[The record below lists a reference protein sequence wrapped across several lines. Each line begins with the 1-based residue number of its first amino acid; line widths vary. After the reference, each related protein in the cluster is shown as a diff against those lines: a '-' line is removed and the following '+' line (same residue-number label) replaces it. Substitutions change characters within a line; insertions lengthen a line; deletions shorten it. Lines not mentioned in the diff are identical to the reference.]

1 MFKSNTSLKS
11 SPVPLPLPLPLGVP
25 WHPSLIPTRT
35 RTRSPPPGTIP
46 GPQPLAP
53 QAAAAGGTDR
63 GCPYRGY
70 PHRDRPQ
77 ARQLATGSRP
87 SLAGWAAVAV
97 TAPGPRARA
106 TCSGLG
112 WAAPA
117 ARRPT
122 CSPAQ
127 GPGTDRPPGGHPWA
141 LVGEPRP
148 RGAGHATGT
157 WKPDSEGPRHWH
169 WLGGPGPGTWAWPGR
184 KRHSTAAS
192 TRPHSRPQAR
202 QLGGVSCQCPLAII
216 YICH

>member
-97 TAPGPRARA
+97 TAQVAVTQRDPRAHWRA
-106 TCSGLG
+106 KI
-112 WAAPA
+112 APA
-117 ARRPT
+117 WAPDISPGGYTGFGRLCYILAGDRPQYARGRPVYHNHGRTRAHTANCHQIRGGSPGARRWPCMIKHRT
-122 CSPAQ
+122 LKF
-127 GPGTDRPPGGHPWA
+127 PP
-141 LVGEPRP
+141 
-148 RGAGHATGT
+148 
-157 WKPDSEGPRHWH
+157 
-169 WLGGPGPGTWAWPGR
+169 
-184 KRHSTAAS
+184 
-192 TRPHSRPQAR
+192 
-202 QLGGVSCQCPLAII
+202 
-216 YICH
+216 